1 MIFDALIRL
10 NFVENDPFFIENRSF
25 SRKIVQIG
33 PKSGHISENRVIL
46 DEKMGKSDENFG
58 SLKIPPE
65 RLRNELIQTPS
76 ARFFIKKLMT
86 KWHYR
91 QLKAM

>member
-10 NFVENDPFFIENRSF
+10 NFVENDPFFIENRSIF
-25 SRKIVQIG
+25 HFFVQNG
-33 PKSGHISENRVIL
+33 SNSGHISENRAIL

-58 SLKIPPE
+58 GPKIPTE
-65 RLRNELIQTPS
+65 GLRNEVFQTPS
-76 ARFFIKKLMT
+76 RRFFIKKLMT
-86 KWHYR
+86 KWHYG

>member
-1 MIFDALIRL
+1 MIFDALIQPNFVENDL
-10 NFVENDPFFIENRSF
+10 IFVENDPFLSF
-25 SRKIVQIG
+25 FVQNG
-33 PKSGHISENRVIL
+33 PKSGPKSENRAIL

-58 SLKIPPE
+58 GPKIPTE
-65 RLRNELIQTPS
+65 SLRNDLFQLPS

>member
-1 MIFDALIRL
+1 MIFDVLIQP
-10 NFVENDPFFIENRSF
+10 NFVENHPIFVENDSISHFF
-25 SRKIVQIG
+25 VQNDS
-33 PKSGHISENRVIL
+33 KSGHISENRAIL

-58 SLKIPPE
+58 GLKIPTE
-65 RLRNELIQTPS
+65 SLRFKPFQTPS
-76 ARFFIKKLMT
+76 ARFFTKKLMT

>member
-10 NFVENDPFFIENRSF
+10 NFVENHPFFVENRSIF
-25 SRKIVQIG
+25 HFFIQNG
-33 PKSGHISENRVIL
+33 PKSGHISENRAIL
-46 DEKMGKSDENFG
+46 DEKMGKSDENLG
-58 SLKIPPE
+58 GPKIPTE
-65 RLRNELIQTPS
+65 RLRFELFQLPS

>member
-1 MIFDALIRL
+1 MIFDVLIQP
-10 NFVENDPFFIENRSF
+10 NFVENGLIFVENGPFLSF
-25 SRKIVQIG
+25 FVQNG
-33 PKSGHISENRVIL
+33 PKSGHISENQAIL

-58 SLKIPPE
+58 GLKIPTE
-65 RLRNELIQTPS
+65 SLRFESIQTPS
-76 ARFFIKKLMT
+76 ARFFIKKLKA